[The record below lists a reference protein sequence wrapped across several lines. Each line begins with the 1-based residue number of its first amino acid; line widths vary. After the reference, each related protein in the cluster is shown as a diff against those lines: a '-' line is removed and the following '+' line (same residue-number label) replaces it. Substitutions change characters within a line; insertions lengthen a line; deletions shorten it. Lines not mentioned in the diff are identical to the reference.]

1 MTLTFDP
8 NGRVV
13 AVRVYL
19 AGPRGAEYFRFAVDT
34 AATRSAV
41 SALVLEQLGYLAS
54 QRHGQYQVRTGSGGT
69 RTGLVTI
76 QRFAAFGRIRDDF
89 PVLWL
94 PLPPA
99 SRIDGLIGLDF
110 FRDLVLTIDF
120 LRGRISLNQH
130 RRWWQFWR

>member
-19 AGPRGAEYFRFAVDT
+19 AGPRGGEYFRFAVDT

-41 SALVLEQLGYLAS
+41 SALVLEQLGYSAS
-54 QRHGQYQVRTGSGGT
+54 HRRGQYQVRTGSGGT

-99 SRIDGLIGLDF
+99 FAD
-110 FRDLVLTIDF
+110 
-120 LRGRISLNQH
+120 
-130 RRWWQFWR
+130 RWPHWARLLP